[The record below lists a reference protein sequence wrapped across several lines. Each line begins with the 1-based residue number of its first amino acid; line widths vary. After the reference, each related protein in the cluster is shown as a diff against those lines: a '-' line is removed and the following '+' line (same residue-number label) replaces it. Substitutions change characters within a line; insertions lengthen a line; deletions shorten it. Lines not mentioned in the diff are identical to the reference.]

1 LSALLQ
7 GSSSSS
13 SSSSIGNNININNIN
28 KWYTSRTSIILIL
41 STFVLLPLNLIKDL
55 NSLGFTSIL
64 GLLSVLYTVGFMF
77 IRAFDGSYSVGSN
90 GGGSGSGS
98 GGGIGGGGKVASTA
112 SAIVGKFIMDGSLT
126 ANQIPTFTK
135 STLWNIDINSL
146 VLTSNLGL
154 AFIAHYNAPSYWK
167 SLKGNNATSKT
178 FTTISNY
185 SYIILSIIY
194 VVTMICGYITF
205 GDISMG
211 NILLNYSSNDILALF
226 GRIATGLS
234 IIFGF
239 PLISNGCREGFKNM
253 CISLNIMNGK
263 SSNGKSNSNNGN
275 GTSSNNGIDITNPN
289 NHTTLVL
296 CLLITTTFLSI
307 IAKDIGLIAGLTGA
321 LMGSSLVYICPPLI
335 YYKIIQRKYN
345 DNENNDDND
354 DGSGS
359 GSVISSTEYKN
370 AKKNLLFIPFGI
382 FTATMGIIMTLK
394 NAFF

>member
-1 LSALLQ
+1 
-7 GSSSSS
+7 
-13 SSSSIGNNININNIN
+13 
-28 KWYTSRTSIILIL
+28 
-41 STFVLLPLNLIKDL
+41 
-55 NSLGFTSIL
+55 
-64 GLLSVLYTVGFMF
+64 
-77 IRAFDGSYSVGSN
+77 
-90 GGGSGSGS
+90 
-98 GGGIGGGGKVASTA
+98 
-112 SAIVGKFIMDGSLT
+112 
-126 ANQIPTFTK
+126 
-135 STLWNIDINSL
+135 
-146 VLTSNLGL
+146 
-154 AFIAHYNAPSYWK
+154 
-167 SLKGNNATSKT
+167 
-178 FTTISNY
+178 
-185 SYIILSIIY
+185 
-194 VVTMICGYITF
+194 MICGYVTF

-263 SSNGKSNSNNGN
+263 ISGGTNSNNG
-275 GTSSNNGIDITNPN
+275 SSNGIDITNPN

-345 DNENNDDND
+345 DNENNDDNNGI
-354 DGSGS
+354 GS
-359 GSVISSTEYKN
+359 ISSTEYKN